1 MRRHGDMGITNSIDY
16 DDAMGGMGL
25 RVALNS
31 IEPDALM
38 KKK

>member
-1 MRRHGDMGITNSIDY
+1 MRRHGDMGPTNSPDY

-31 IEPDALM
+31 IEPNELM
-38 KKK
+38 K